1 MRSLVLG
8 LVAGVCLVSPA
19 LAATVQP
26 VQGQVSINRGEG
38 FQPLAGKTQARAG
51 DLVMVHPGGKAK
63 LLYPGGCIIPVTPGK
78 VVQVGAKSPCKAQY
92 ALGGK
97 SLKDDDDDD
106 FLTQMIPFGIGTA
119 VVFTA
124 FCISTDCF
132 GDDDGRRRPPRDRP
146 ASP

>member
-38 FQPLAGKTQARAG
+38 FQPLAGKTQARPG
-51 DLVMVHPGGKAK
+51 DLVMASPGGEAK
-63 LLYPGGCIIPVTPGK
+63 ILYADGCMVNVKPVK
-78 VVQVGAKSPCKAQY
+78 VVSVGAKSPCKAQY
-92 ALGGK
+92 YAGLI
-97 SLKDDDDDD
+97 DREPDEDD
-106 FLTQMIPFGIGTA
+106 FLTQMIPFGIGA
-119 VVFTA
+119 AAVFTA

-132 GDDDGRRRPPRDRP
+132 GDDDRRRRPAKDRP